1 MIPKRTWLPIV
12 AFILTTG
19 IVQAQSFERSMDEVS
34 AMIARERPISAP
46 SLPPMC
52 KPGPN
57 DPQKYYD
64 ELFFTIIALHSHS
77 FTDLF
82 AAKPT
87 ALSIVSVWQT
97 NVGDPSLDDTKYDAL
112 KTALGNVVSVLN
124 STPAYQ
130 NLTFAHMVDRRLQNE
145 LANDQMTE
153 LDNALDG
160 LVNAHFQFPLFR
172 KPTDP
177 VTYKDIMKLLY
188 TLCAKHL
195 HRTEDTNNGDADK
208 GGLGNLTWEE
218 LFYTPALRTHY
229 SEKKINRTMKA
240 ESGAAKM
247 QGQILPNPNPIYKD
261 SVQKDVAA
269 FEDGYCCSN
278 VPQQSD
284 YRKCVAPYPGYSC
297 TFCGQHCCIAG
308 VQWCP

>member
-12 AFILTTG
+12 VLIFANGF
-19 IVQAQSFERSMDEVS
+19 VHAQSFERSMDEVS
-34 AMIARERPISAP
+34 AMIARERPLPTP
-46 SLPPMC
+46 SLPPMDI
-52 KPGPN
+52 PDVAPR
-57 DPQKYYD
+57 YYP
-64 ELFFTIIALHSHS
+64 ELRFTIIALSSNS

-130 NLTFAHMVDRRLQNE
+130 NLTFARMVDRRLQNE

-153 LDNALDG
+153 LDSALDG
-160 LVNAHFQFPLFR
+160 LVSAHFQFPLFR
-172 KPTDP
+172 KPTGN

-188 TLCAKHL
+188 TLCEKHL

-218 LFYTPALRTHY
+218 LFYTPALRTYY

-247 QGQILPNPNPIYKD
+247 QGQILPDPKPSNKD
-261 SVQKDVAA
+261 LGHENTVEVTDQ
-269 FEDGYCCSN
+269 CCSN
-278 VPQQSD
+278 DSQNGD
-284 YRKCVAPYPGYSC
+284 YRRCIDKTGYSC
-297 TFCGQHCCIAG
+297 TTCGTHCCIAG